1 MRAFK
6 WKWPSIVVQFINV
19 EKFLSKF
26 IAWSY
31 RLFCN
36 FALENYSYVFA
47 NLAMGLPRFLGKTQ
61 RYNFI
66 PLSNE

>member
-6 WKWPSIVVQFINV
+6 RKWPSIVVQFINV

-36 FALENYSYVFA
+36 FALESYSNVFCQFSHGFA
-47 NLAMGLPRFLGKTQ
+47 VF
-61 RYNFI
+61 
-66 PLSNE
+66 